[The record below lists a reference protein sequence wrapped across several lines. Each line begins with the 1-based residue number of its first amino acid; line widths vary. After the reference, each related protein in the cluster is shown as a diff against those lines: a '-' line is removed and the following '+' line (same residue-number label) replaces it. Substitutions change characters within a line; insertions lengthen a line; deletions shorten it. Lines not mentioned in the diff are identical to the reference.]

1 MTGLKLHLLGLVA
14 LFALLSQTQLLHSS
28 AEIGSISEVR
38 GNAQVLRDKPY
49 GAELKFNIQQMDDV
63 RTETGRV
70 AITFADDSVVKLTE
84 HSKLVIDEYV
94 YSGSDP
100 SKSKMALKFAS
111 GTARFITGKF
121 NNKSKISIKTPTANV
136 AILGT
141 DFTCTVDE
149 LGRSLL
155 ILLPDEN
162 GLASGEIIVSTAM
175 GSVTL
180 NKPYQATTVS
190 VFESNPTKP
199 VTLDISL
206 DLIDN
211 MLIVNPPQE
220 VDQQLEET
228 QTQASADYLDFNDLD
243 IDFLNEDFL
252 DAEAELEFTELDI
265 NYLDVNFLEDLL
277 NVLDALALS
286 KEEDQLKQG
295 GVGIRIAGTEI
306 GQDKKTQIT
315 TIVSGQN
322 ISLTRTVSQS
332 AKLNL
337 DGSGS
342 YTIILIQ
349 DGVSNTVKI
358 NGGSSTTI
366 KIKQVSDVLDRT
378 DYENYLRDRY
388 ATELVKGTLAQT
400 LKGQPRL
407 GQAQPSAP
415 TAGDISEAQRYLG
428 QQMSDPEVLTP
439 PPRS

>member
-1 MTGLKLHLLGLVA
+1 
-14 LFALLSQTQLLHSS
+14 
-28 AEIGSISEVR
+28 
-38 GNAQVLRDKPY
+38 
-49 GAELKFNIQQMDDV
+49 
-63 RTETGRV
+63 
-70 AITFADDSVVKLTE
+70 
-84 HSKLVIDEYV
+84 
-94 YSGSDP
+94 
-100 SKSKMALKFAS
+100 
-111 GTARFITGKF
+111 
-121 NNKSKISIKTPTANV
+121 
-136 AILGT
+136 
-141 DFTCTVDE
+141 
-149 LGRSLL
+149 
-155 ILLPDEN
+155 LPDEN
-162 GLASGEIIVSTAM
+162 GISSGEIVVATAM

-190 VFESNPTKP
+190 VYENNPTKP

-252 DAEAELEFTELDI
+252 DAEADLEFTELDI

-277 NVLDALALS
+277 NVIDALAIT

-295 GVGIRIAGTEI
+295 GVGIRIVGTDI
-306 GQDKKTQIT
+306 GQDKDTQIT

-337 DGSGS
+337 DGSNS

-349 DGVSNTVKI
+349 DGVANTVKI

-366 KIKQVSDVLDRT
+366 TIKQGS
-378 DYENYLRDRY
+378 
-388 ATELVKGTLAQT
+388 G
-400 LKGQPRL
+400 
-407 GQAQPSAP
+407 
-415 TAGDISEAQRYLG
+415 
-428 QQMSDPEVLTP
+428 
-439 PPRS
+439 